1 MRIMILQPTG
11 DNIVLL
17 LPKPEAKKEEKT
29 SSGIILMANKTE
41 QNSRKDIA
49 DVVAVGEGR
58 RLNNGELL
66 PMSVKAGDK
75 ILFNKYAGTEV
86 IIEENV
92 YLIIKEC
99 DVLAIIK

>member
-1 MRIMILQPTG
+1 MILQPTR

-17 LPKPEAKKEEKT
+17 LPKQEAKKEEKT

-41 QNSRKDIA
+41 QNTRKDIA

-66 PMSVKAGDK
+66 SMSVKAGDK

-86 IIEENV
+86 MIEDNT

>member
-1 MRIMILQPTG
+1 MILQPTG

-17 LPKPEAKKEEKT
+17 LPKQETKREEKT
-29 SSGIILMANKTE
+29 ASGLILMTNKTE

-58 RLNNGELL
+58 RLNNGTLL
-66 PMSVKAGDK
+66 PMSIKEGDK
-75 ILFNKYAGTEV
+75 VLFNKYAGTEI
-86 IIEENV
+86 IIEENT

-99 DVLAIIK
+99 DVLAILK

>member
-1 MRIMILQPTG
+1 MILQPTG

-17 LPKPEAKKEEKT
+17 LPKQESKKEEKT
-29 SSGIILMANKTE
+29 SSGIILMTNKTE
-41 QNSRKDIA
+41 QNTRKDIA
-49 DVVAVGEGR
+49 SVVAVGEGR
-58 RLNNGELL
+58 RLNSGQLL
-66 PMSVKAGDK
+66 PMSVKEGDK

-86 IIEENV
+86 VIEENT

>member
-17 LPKPEAKKEEKT
+17 LPKPETKKEEKT

-75 ILFNKYAGTEV
+75 ILFNKYAGAEV

>member
-1 MRIMILQPTG
+1 MILQPTG

-29 SSGIILMANKTE
+29 SAGIILPNKTE

-66 PMSVKAGDK
+66 PTSVKAGDK
-75 ILFNKYAGTEV
+75 VLFNKYAGTEV
-86 IIEENV
+86 MIEENI

>member
-1 MRIMILQPTG
+1 MILQPTG
-11 DNIVLL
+11 DNIVLQ
-17 LPKPEAKKEEKT
+17 LPKPELKKEERT

-49 DVVAVGEGR
+49 NVVAVGEGR
-58 RLNNGELL
+58 RLNNGTLL
-66 PMSVKAGDK
+66 PMAVKAGDEV
-75 ILFNKYAGTEV
+75 LFNTYAGTEV
-86 IIEENV
+86 MIEDNI

>member
-1 MRIMILQPTG
+1 MILQPTG

-17 LPKPEAKKEEKT
+17 LPKQEAKKEEKT

-41 QNSRKDIA
+41 QNTRKDIA

-66 PMSVKAGDK
+66 SMSVKAGDK

-86 IIEENV
+86 MIEDNT